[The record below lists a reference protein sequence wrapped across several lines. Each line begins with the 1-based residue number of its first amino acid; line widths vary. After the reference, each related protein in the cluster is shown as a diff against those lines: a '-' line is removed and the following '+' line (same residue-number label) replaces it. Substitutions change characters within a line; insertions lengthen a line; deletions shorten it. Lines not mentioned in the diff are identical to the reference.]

1 LLHKYELKKKILAHV
16 NDEGSN
22 LNVMTTIFFKFMI
35 CECLDLEE
43 RFQGSCVGHIL
54 PKTCWHLTTNEKVCL
69 NLKYVYFNSIKF
81 VEMYNLVKK
90 VWKR

>member
-1 LLHKYELKKKILAHV
+1 MHKYGLKKKILAHV
-16 NDEGSN
+16 KDEGSN
-22 LNVMTTIFFKFMI
+22 LNAMTTILKFFMS

-43 RFQGSCVGHIL
+43 RFQGSCVGHIF
-54 PKTCWHLTTNEKVCL
+54 PKSCQYLTTNEKVCL

-81 VEMYNLVKK
+81 VEMYNLAKK